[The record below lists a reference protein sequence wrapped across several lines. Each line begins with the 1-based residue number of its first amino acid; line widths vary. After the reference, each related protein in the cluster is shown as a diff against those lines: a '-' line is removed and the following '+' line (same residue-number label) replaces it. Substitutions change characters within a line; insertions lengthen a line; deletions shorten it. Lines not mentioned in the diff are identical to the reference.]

1 MKVACTVWAGAKLL
15 SSSDLSAYFD
25 GDECYGLFILTEDLA
40 DALSAMH
47 PSQLLFSTQEPGV
60 QSRIK
65 LIDQIWTA
73 LDNYLNADP
82 DIEYYEVVS

>member
-1 MKVACTVWAGAKLL
+1 MIWICICLQ
-15 SSSDLSAYFD
+15 SSDLSAYFD

-40 DALSAMH
+40 DSLSAMH

-82 DIEYYEVVS
+82 DIEHYEVVN

>member
-1 MKVACTVWAGAKLL
+1 M
-15 SSSDLSAYFD
+15 
-25 GDECYGLFILTEDLA
+25 DECYGLFILTEDLA

-82 DIEYYEVVS
+82 DIEHYEVIN